1 MPIVSVSMDE
11 SILRN
16 LDDVA
21 QRRRY
26 RSRSEAVLES
36 LREFIDVTEWGREGG
51 EASVI
56 LAVIYEKGN
65 PRADLAML
73 QHRFDE
79 IRTMLHTHVDDAAEG
94 AHRANPP
101 NQGNQ
106 GDQVHPDRGPPV
118 SLAPTRDKAS
128 AVLGRRGVCGRV

>member
-1 MPIVSVSMDE
+1 MPIVSVSMDH
-11 SILRN
+11 SILRS

-26 RSRSEAVLES
+26 RSRSEAVREA
-36 LREFIDVTEWGREGG
+36 LREFIDVTEWGREDG

-56 LAVIYEKGN
+56 LAVIYERGN

-79 IRTMLHTHVDDAAEG
+79 IRTMLHTHVDEADCLQVLDGEGPAAPRKEL
-94 AHRANPP
+94 
-101 NQGNQ
+101 
-106 GDQVHPDRGPPV
+106 
-118 SLAPTRDKAS
+118 S
-128 AVLGRRGVCGRV
+128 

>member
-1 MPIVSVSMDE
+1 MPIVSVSMDGA
-11 SILRN
+11 ILRS

-26 RSRSEAVLES
+26 RSRSEAVREA

-56 LAVIYEKGN
+56 LAVIYEKG

-79 IRTMLHTHVDDAAEG
+79 IRTMLHTHLDEADCLQIFVAEG
-94 AHRANPP
+94 STARLKELIA
-101 NQGNQ
+101 QLRQIKGVKLIKFIQ
-106 GDQVHPDRGPPV
+106 T
-118 SLAPTRDKAS
+118 AA
-128 AVLGRRGVCGRV
+128 RR